1 MGKFAFLWLPL
12 SETLHR
18 KGQKDRVTL
27 AHGTRVDSG
36 GRGGEGA
43 RSAQA
48 LCPILPSPAPIP
60 TLFHA
65 SEAST
70 LGLNVST
77 LRRSPA
83 LRGGAGQGP
92 RHGRAGRVNKV
103 VGWPCALP
111 PAPHRKR
118 VEQVIRAAGLR
129 PHAGRD
135 AAPRPSS
142 GPGKPP
148 AKPPAASEKP
158 SQPPNDAT
166 GSASYE

>member
-18 KGQKDRVTL
+18 KDKRTGSPWRM
-27 AHGTRVDSG
+27 AREWIPG
-36 GRGGEGA
+36 GGEGKEYTVRR
-43 RSAQA
+43 RSV
-48 LCPILPSPAPIP
+48 LSFPPAPIP